1 MESEVKYKKGTREM
15 NRIKAGVHF
24 FCGRWG
30 HPHVLHSFPCLSPS
44 LFSPSAFVS
53 LIGLFIL
60 KCPPPPFP
68 RHLSKTS
75 FLNNFQTHAFCV
87 SPSRCISF
95 YVSQSSSLSKHLCLS
110 VSTVSHWLP
119 HPLFFPFSSL
129 SLSFSPHSKQMH
141 LELPLAS
148 GLHIHE

>member
-1 MESEVKYKKGTREM
+1 MK
-15 NRIKAGVHF
+15 RIKAGVHF
-24 FCGRWG
+24 FVARWG
-30 HPHVLHSFPCLSPS
+30 GTHMSSTLFPVSLSLS

-53 LIGLFIL
+53 LMGLFIL
-60 KCPPPPFP
+60 KSPPPLP

-119 HPLFFPFSSL
+119 HPRLSL
-129 SLSFSPHSKQMH
+129 SLPIANKC
-141 LELPLAS
+141 
-148 GLHIHE
+148 I

>member
-1 MESEVKYKKGTREM
+1 MRIYERVKEGEVESEVKYKKGTREM
-15 NRIKAGVHF
+15 KRIKAGVQF
-24 FCGRWG
+24 FVARWGG
-30 HPHVLHSFPCLSPS
+30 HPHVLHSFPCLSLSLS

-53 LIGLFIL
+53 LMGLFIL
-60 KCPPPPFP
+60 KSPPPLP

-119 HPLFFPFSSL
+119 HPRLSL
-129 SLSFSPHSKQMH
+129 SLPIANKC
-141 LELPLAS
+141 
-148 GLHIHE
+148 I

>member
-1 MESEVKYKKGTREM
+1 MRIYERVKEGEVESEVKYKKGTREM
-15 NRIKAGVHF
+15 KRIKAGVHF
-24 FCGRWG
+24 FVVRWG
-30 HPHVLHSFPCLSPS
+30 GGTHMSSTLFPLS

-53 LIGLFIL
+53 LMGLFIL
-60 KCPPPPFP
+60 KSPPPFP

-75 FLNNFQTHAFCV
+75 LLNNFQTHAFCV

-119 HPLFFPFSSL
+119 HPRLSL
-129 SLSFSPHSKQMH
+129 SLPIANKC
-141 LELPLAS
+141 
-148 GLHIHE
+148 I